1 MPSPSSYA
9 SSTYST
15 STTYTVDAL
24 KASSS
29 SSSSSSSTSPSRKQ
43 QRSLGQKFKS
53 VLTSMGEHPTAR
65 YDRKHGLEP
74 KPLYAPVMPVS
85 KI

>member
-1 MPSPSSYA
+1 MSSPTPYA

-15 STTYTVDAL
+15 STTYSVDAI
-24 KASSS
+24 KASASS
-29 SSSSSSSTSPSRKQ
+29 QSAAAPSQK
-43 QRSLGQKFKS
+43 RSLGKKVKS

-74 KPLYAPVMPVS
+74 KPMYAPVMPVS

>member
-24 KASSS
+24 KA
-29 SSSSSSSTSPSRKQ
+29 SSSSTSPSRKQ